1 MQHIEFFFISSF
13 TKDIVLYTASYDDG
27 SSGITGWNC
36 ICDGSEVPWILSA
49 MNPCQLGGLSM
60 KELDNNQTKSG
71 MSYKLLSSC
80 DGSQAFANVFLNLD
94 ILGFSY
100 IFTRPLTFAKSI
112 IFTKVIVCFIIGCVE
127 SVLDLG
133 YYEDIKLMT
142 CVHALVIVSSLW
154 SKLSRWTEGSI
165 PSTFLQITYQWIRPW
180 IQLHIFWNLIQPS
193 MISKIPML
201 IQHQPEHVILWFDKR
216 TNR

>member
-1 MQHIEFFFISSF
+1 
-13 TKDIVLYTASYDDG
+13 
-27 SSGITGWNC
+27 
-36 ICDGSEVPWILSA
+36 
-49 MNPCQLGGLSM
+49 M
-60 KELDNNQTKSG
+60 KELDNNQTKSR
-71 MSYKLLSSC
+71 MSYKFLSSC

-154 SKLSRWTEGSI
+154 SKLSR
-165 PSTFLQITYQWIRPW
+165 
-180 IQLHIFWNLIQPS
+180 
-193 MISKIPML
+193 
-201 IQHQPEHVILWFDKR
+201 
-216 TNR
+216 

>member
-1 MQHIEFFFISSF
+1 
-13 TKDIVLYTASYDDG
+13 
-27 SSGITGWNC
+27 
-36 ICDGSEVPWILSA
+36 
-49 MNPCQLGGLSM
+49 M
-60 KELDNNQTKSG
+60 KELDNNQTKSR

-100 IFTRPLTFAKSI
+100 IFTRPTFAKSI

-142 CVHALVIVSSLW
+142 YVHALVIVSSLW
-154 SKLSRWTEGSI
+154 SKLSR
-165 PSTFLQITYQWIRPW
+165 
-180 IQLHIFWNLIQPS
+180 
-193 MISKIPML
+193 
-201 IQHQPEHVILWFDKR
+201 
-216 TNR
+216 